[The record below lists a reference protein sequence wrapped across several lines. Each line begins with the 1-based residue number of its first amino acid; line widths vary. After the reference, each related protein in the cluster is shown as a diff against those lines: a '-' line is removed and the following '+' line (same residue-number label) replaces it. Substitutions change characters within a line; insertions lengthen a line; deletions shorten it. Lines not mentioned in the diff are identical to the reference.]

1 MPSRKA
7 ILLTA
12 AGVSTFAIGWAI
24 FRSRSA
30 EATETAEPKQ
40 KEIPMRERRIALIG
54 DSQTHGKLG
63 PAFEQVFCDYA
74 SVKHYGKP
82 GATHLEY
89 LGTPGM
95 LQQIRNMSPADAVYI
110 QLGDNGVP
118 GSAAQIRKFANYVKR
133 LNPEAR
139 IFWGGPMRPVAPTNG
154 SDVYIHEDPNSSRYL
169 PTYRNNMRRQSNKL
183 RDALEG
189 TGVRYIDNYRIQES
203 RPREAAFS
211 DSRGGDGIHLTADAA
226 YDLACIAREAVDRSF

>member
-7 ILLTA
+7 ILLSA
-12 AGVSTFAIGWAI
+12 AGVSTLAITWAI

-30 EATETAEPKQ
+30 EAANPKQ
-40 KEIPMRERRIALIG
+40 EKIPMRKRRIALIG
-54 DSQTHGKLG
+54 DSQTARELGK
-63 PAFEQVFCDYA
+63 AFDQVFCDYA
-74 SVKHYGKP
+74 SVKYYGKP
-82 GATHLEY
+82 GATHVQY
-89 LGTPGM
+89 LRNPSL
-95 LQQIRNMSPADAVYI
+95 LQEIKNMSPADAVYI

-118 GSAAQIRKFANYVKR
+118 GSAAQIKEFANYVKR
-133 LNPEAR
+133 LNPDAR

-154 SDVYIHEDPNSSRYL
+154 VETYVSLDPNSPRYL
-169 PTYRNNMRRQSNKL
+169 PTYRNSMRRQADRL

-189 TGVRYIDNYRIQES
+189 TDVRYIDNYRIQES

-211 DSRGGDGIHLTADAA
+211 DSRGGDGVHLTADSA